1 MQSSLREAATY
12 LPIKIGV
19 SLTADPLSGKDSDQ
33 GRAPQHCPPALA
45 GIPTQYKYMSYQ
57 HQQLM
62 RVLVAA
68 AISFALAVFNAALD
82 ASLLSRSVL
91 LWSLAALI
99 LARALTPPRVR
110 RPAVMPGPAYK
121 RTTRR
126 GAPSCS
132 RLGGGVRGRPLYGTV
147 SGGVPASLV
156 GKWKL
161 CAADGFRVRAGPD
174 YPRKGQKAESAAA
187 MYVPLGADACRCPQ
201 SLSHAAA
208 NLVEL
213 PQPPPGSEGGA
224 LPPLLVV
231 AVQIPL
237 DAPSLLQ
244 DTSDGAGILL
254 VLYFGV
260 TPDAQSNTAR
270 GAGTSTPA
278 ANLLMRYNARARRA
292 AAAAVAAASAVAAAA
307 AGPAAAATAVP
318 SPPATAA
325 EVTPSCA
332 AAGAAAEVGAGVPP
346 SHIHRT
352 PSRHAASAKT
362 ALAFDADAELPEPS
376 KAADKACVFKLIVG
390 ADNLD
395 VLGLP
400 QVLERANFKPVI
412 IHKVAEIHAG
422 KNYLE
427 IDVGV
432 HKFNYFARAGLKR
445 CLDRVRE
452 LRIRVGCLLQG
463 SSDAELPECL
473 LGAVSIAQA
482 NISQIR

>member
-1 MQSSLREAATY
+1 
-12 LPIKIGV
+12 
-19 SLTADPLSGKDSDQ
+19 
-33 GRAPQHCPPALA
+33 
-45 GIPTQYKYMSYQ
+45 
-57 HQQLM
+57 M
-62 RVLVAA
+62 RAA
-68 AISFALAVFNAALD
+68 A
-82 ASLLSRSVL
+82 R
-91 LWSLAALI
+91 
-99 LARALTPPRVR
+99 RA
-110 RPAVMPGPAYK
+110 
-121 RTTRR
+121 
-126 GAPSCS
+126 
-132 RLGGGVRGRPLYGTV
+132 
-147 SGGVPASLV
+147 
-156 GKWKL
+156 
-161 CAADGFRVRAGPD
+161 
-174 YPRKGQKAESAAA
+174 
-187 MYVPLGADACRCPQ
+187 
-201 SLSHAAA
+201 LSHAAA

>member
-1 MQSSLREAATY
+1 MEQLRTVAT
-12 LPIKIGV
+12 
-19 SLTADPLSGKDSDQ
+19 
-33 GRAPQHCPPALA
+33 
-45 GIPTQYKYMSYQ
+45 
-57 HQQLM
+57 
-62 RVLVAA
+62 VA
-68 AISFALAVFNAALD
+68 SWFALNIMIGNLNGWVLRRHGFAYPVL
-82 ASLLSRSVL
+82 LLSRSVL

-161 CAADGFRVRAGPD
+161 CAAGGFRVRAGTD
-174 YPRKGQKAESAAA
+174 YPRQGQKAESAAA
-187 MYVPLGADACRCPQ
+187 MYVCLGADACRCPQ

-376 KAADKACVFKLIVG
+376 KAAHKACVFKLIVG